1 MQGLIRLGC
10 AAGFAGDRA
19 DAALAIIA
27 ELASHGGGGFLIF
40 ETLAERTLALCQILI
55 PGSGAE

>member
-1 MQGLIRLGC
+1 MPELIRIGC

-19 DAALAIIA
+19 DASLPIIA

-40 ETLAERTLALCQILI
+40 ETL
-55 PGSGAE
+55 